1 MHPVPPSDLLHT
13 LGQAAPSGVAGG
25 GFGSSI
31 LLLVAILGIFYFL
44 LIRPQQKQAK
54 EHASLLASLKK
65 DDRVVTASGLFGRI
79 WAVKDTTLVVEIA
92 RDVRVEVEKSAVR
105 RKVAEAAADSDT
117 TEGDADAKGRKR

>member
-1 MHPVPPSDLLHT
+1 MHPVPPQDLIQA
-13 LGQAAPSGVAGG
+13 LGQASPASGG

-54 EHASLLASLKK
+54 EHNTLLASLKK

-79 WAVKDTTLVVEIA
+79 WAVKDTTLIVEVA
-92 RDVRVEVEKSAVR
+92 RDVRVEMEKSAVK
-105 RKVAEAAADSDT
+105 RKVAESASEAGTDEPET
-117 TEGDADAKGRKR
+117 DAKGRKR